1 MMKPEV
7 NFGWDPG
14 QYTKFLSER
23 TRPAIELLSRLPAE
37 LSVKEAVD
45 LGCGPGNSSAVVY
58 SRFPA
63 AKITGID
70 SSPAMIQ
77 EAGQKYPY
85 LHFAVASIDQYESP
99 EPVDLIFS
107 NAALHWVSEHEKLLP
122 RLMNSLRKGGALAVQ
137 MPNNHMEITHT
148 TMREIATDFTWSKD
162 LSAIRSTP
170 PVLEPE
176 QYYDML
182 IPLSASVD
190 IWQTKYFH
198 VMNDAGAIG
207 QWLCGTGLRPFLD
220 ALPEGEAAKF
230 LELYVKRIAQ
240 HLKPRKDGKIL
251 MPFPRLFIVA
261 IKN

>member
-1 MMKPEV
+1 MQPEV

-14 QYTKFLSER
+14 QYTKFLNER

-45 LGCGPGNSSAVVY
+45 LGCGPGNSSSVIH
-58 SRFPA
+58 SRFPG

-70 SSPAMIQ
+70 SSAEMIQ
-77 EAGQKYPY
+77 EARQKHPSI
-85 LHFAVASIDQYESP
+85 HFAVASINQYQTP

-122 RLMNSLRKGGALAVQ
+122 RLMNSLRKGGALAIQ
-137 MPNNHMEITHT
+137 MPNNHMEITHM
-148 TMREIATDFTWSKD
+148 TMREIATGFTWSKD
-162 LSAIRSTP
+162 LSEIRSTP
-170 PVLEPE
+170 PVLEAE

-182 IPLSASVD
+182 IPLASRVD

-207 QWLCGTGLRPFLD
+207 QWLGSTGLRPFLD
-220 ALPEGEAAKF
+220 ALPADEAGKF
-230 LELYVKRIAQ
+230 LELYVSRIAQ
-240 HLKPRKDGKIL
+240 YLKPRKDGKIL